1 MRWRLQK
8 LWWTLSLEKSS
19 PTTKERGTKEM
30 SEMQRNNKTAMI
42 THFTTVLLIT
52 VLMLLQTIE
61 GRSSVL
67 YLIVMTVV
75 GFIPVI
81 AEFISYSKNKD
92 TTLIKHLV
100 SIGFAVYYTAC
111 LFTATNHMIFAFVIP
126 MVFVVTIFNDVRNL
140 LLINVGTV
148 LETLIVIGAG
158 AKLHRFGYVDTDTG
172 VMQLMVMLLVAVYS
186 IITVRTMKA
195 NSEKK
200 LEEVRASEEKAE
212 RLLEE
217 GRALSDQLSAGVGNI
232 SERMNKLTEASRA
245 TGRTMEEVNAGS
257 QDTAEHI
264 QAQQTQTM
272 AIQEQV
278 TEVENTVLA
287 IRGNMDQTLK
297 ALGQGNHDIEEL
309 KTEVDISVQNGTEV
323 TAKLEELEHYMEEM
337 HSIVEL
343 IGGITSQTSLLALNA
358 SIEAARAG
366 EAGRGFSVVATEI
379 SGMAT
384 RTKEAT
390 ANIAELIGNVSSAIQ
405 NVVGVIKEMIKGING
420 QKEGTDNAAKQF
432 DAIRNSTVS
441 VQQSITQLADTVK
454 QLKDSNQN
462 IVDAVQTMSAISEE
476 VSAHAG
482 ETMKA
487 EEDNQVTMNEISEIL
502 NGLVDLTKEGK

>member
-1 MRWRLQK
+1 
-8 LWWTLSLEKSS
+8 
-19 PTTKERGTKEM
+19 
-30 SEMQRNNKTAMI
+30 
-42 THFTTVLLIT
+42 
-52 VLMLLQTIE
+52 
-61 GRSSVL
+61 
-67 YLIVMTVV
+67 
-75 GFIPVI
+75 
-81 AEFISYSKNKD
+81 
-92 TTLIKHLV
+92 
-100 SIGFAVYYTAC
+100 
-111 LFTATNHMIFAFVIP
+111 
-126 MVFVVTIFNDVRNL
+126 
-140 LLINVGTV
+140 
-148 LETLIVIGAG
+148 
-158 AKLHRFGYVDTDTG
+158 
-172 VMQLMVMLLVAVYS
+172 
-186 IITVRTMKA
+186 
-195 NSEKK
+195 
-200 LEEVRASEEKAE
+200 
-212 RLLEE
+212 
-217 GRALSDQLSAGVGNI
+217 
-232 SERMNKLTEASRA
+232 MNKLTEASRA
-245 TGRTMEEVNAGS
+245 TGRAMEEVNAGS

-272 AIQEQV
+272 VIQEQV

-297 ALGQGNHDIEEL
+297 ALDQGNHDIEEL

-405 NVVGVIKEMIKGING
+405 NVVGVITEMIKGING

-432 DAIRNSTVS
+432 DAIRSSTVS

>member
-1 MRWRLQK
+1 MVDTVIR
-8 LWWTLSLEKSS
+8 KSS

-52 VLMLLQTIE
+52 VLMLLQTID

-111 LFTATNHMIFAFVIP
+111 LFTATNHMIFAFAIP

-148 LETLIVIGAG
+148 LETLIVIGVG
-158 AKLHRFGYVDTDTG
+158 AK
-172 VMQLMVMLLVAVYS
+172 LLVAVYS

-200 LEEVRASEEKAE
+200 LEEVRASEEKTE

-217 GRALSDQLSAGVGNI
+217 GQALSDQLSAGVGNI

-245 TGRTMEEVNAGS
+245 TGRAMEEVNAGS

-272 AIQEQV
+272 VIQGQV

-297 ALGQGNHDIEEL
+297 ALNQGNHDIEEL

-405 NVVGVIKEMIKGING
+405 NVVGVITEMIKGING

-432 DAIRNSTVS
+432 DAIRSSTVS

>member
-232 SERMNKLTEASRA
+232 SDRMNKLTEASRA

-272 AIQEQV
+272 AIQ
-278 TEVENTVLA
+278 
-287 IRGNMDQTLK
+287 GNMDQTLK

-309 KTEVDISVQNGTEV
+309 KIEVDISVQNGTEV

>member
-1 MRWRLQK
+1 MRWKLQK
-8 LWWTLSLEKSS
+8 LWWTLSLGKSS

-111 LFTATNHMIFAFVIP
+111 LFTAANHMIFAFVIP

-148 LETLIVIGAG
+148 LETLIVIGVG

-186 IITVRTMKA
+186 IITVKTTKA

-217 GRALSDQLSAGVGNI
+217 GQVLSGQLSAGVGNI
-232 SERMNKLTEASRA
+232 SDRMNKLTEASRA
-245 TGRTMEEVNAGS
+245 TGRAMEEVNAGS

-272 AIQEQV
+272 VIQGQV

-297 ALGQGNHDIEEL
+297 ALDQGNHDIEEL

-405 NVVGVIKEMIKGING
+405 NVVGVITEMIQGING

-432 DAIRNSTVS
+432 DAIRSSTVS

-487 EEDNQVTMNEISEIL
+487 EEDNQVTMHEISEIL
-502 NGLVDLTKEGK
+502 NGLVDLTKKRK